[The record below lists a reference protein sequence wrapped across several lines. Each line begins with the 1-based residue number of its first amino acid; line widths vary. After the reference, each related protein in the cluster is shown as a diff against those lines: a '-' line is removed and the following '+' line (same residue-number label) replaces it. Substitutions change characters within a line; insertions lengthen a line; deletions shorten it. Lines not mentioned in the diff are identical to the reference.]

1 MYTFHFGNQ
10 SLHFGCGTLLTWLLL
25 APSAYAQEVINLPA
39 EDLWLDFRVEDV
51 YRVGTV
57 DGRDWEQ
64 FGSVADV
71 AFDGAGNLY
80 VFDGRGQRVVVV
92 SADGSYVREF
102 GRAGEGPG
110 EVKRATA
117 LAVARDG
124 RAVVADVG
132 HRVFHVFDVNRE
144 PVHRSRMSVVHGTLR
159 GGGIVAW
166 SGVDA
171 VIGVP
176 SASQSYFVSGPGD
189 PPPPPT
195 SHAIERTILTG
206 EQAETDTIAKPR
218 LYPLN
223 NANTAAASE
232 KYSQVGGAFLA
243 FPSMFPG
250 LQRAFTPG
258 LHWGVLADG
267 RVAYSD
273 SSDYAVKIAEA
284 GRGIV
289 RVLRRPLP
297 PEPVTD
303 GTMRAERD
311 RRRERPD
318 DVGQGWTMLDPA
330 ERLDNLEFFPEVP
343 VIRGLATTW
352 DGRIWVLRRGEDP
365 LGDGPID
372 VLTADGRY
380 LGSLRVDATAI
391 PDAFGPD
398 GLVAFIET
406 NELDVQAVVVKRLP
420 RDA

>member
-1 MYTFHFGNQ
+1 MSRIRVRTSTWWAVLSW
-10 SLHFGCGTLLTWLLL
+10 SLV
-25 APSAYAQEVINLPA
+25 AVAANAQQVVDLPA
-39 EDLWLDFRVEDV
+39 EDRWLELRLEDV

-57 DGRDWEQ
+57 DGQDWEQ

-80 VFDGRGQRVVVV
+80 VFDGRGQRIVVM
-92 SADGSYVREF
+92 SPDGKYVREF
-102 GRAGEGPG
+102 GRVGEGPG
-110 EVKRATA
+110 EFSEATA

-132 HRVFHVFDVNRE
+132 HRVFHVFGANGD
-144 PVHRSRMSVVHGTLR
+144 PGLRSRMNVVYGTLR
-159 GGGIVAW
+159 GGRIVAW
-166 SGVDA
+166 SSVDE
-171 VIGVP
+171 VIGIP
-176 SASQSYFVSGPGD
+176 SASQSYFVSGPGG
-189 PPPPPT
+189 PPPPAT

-206 EQAETDTIAKPR
+206 EQADTDTIAKPR
-218 LYPLN
+218 LYPLD
-223 NANTAAASE
+223 NAAVPEN
-232 KYSQVGGAFLA
+232 YNQIGAMFLA

-250 LQRAFTPG
+250 LQRAFTPA

-284 GRGIV
+284 GRGVV

-311 RRRERPD
+311 RRRKQPD
-318 DVGQGWTMLDPA
+318 EVGEGWTMLDPG

-352 DGRIWVLRRGEDP
+352 EGHIWVLRRGEAP
-365 LGDGPID
+365 TGDGPID
-372 VLTADGRY
+372 VLAADGRY
-380 LGSLRVDATAI
+380 LGSHRAGATRI
-391 PDAFGPD
+391 PAAFGPD

-406 NELDVQAVVVKRLP
+406 NELDVQTVTVKRIVSEP
-420 RDA
+420 R

>member
-1 MYTFHFGNQ
+1 MRRIRVWT
-10 SLHFGCGTLLTWLLL
+10 
-25 APSAYAQEVINLPA
+25 SACWAVLSWSVVAVGANAQQVVDLPA
-39 EDLWLDFRVEDV
+39 EDRWLELRLGDV

-57 DGRDWEQ
+57 DAQDWEQ

-80 VFDGRGQRVVVV
+80 VFDGRGQRIVVV
-92 SADGSYVREF
+92 SPDGKYVREF
-102 GRAGEGPG
+102 GRVGEGPG
-110 EVKRATA
+110 EFKRATA

-124 RAVVADVG
+124 RVVVADVG
-132 HRVFHVFDVNRE
+132 HRVFHIFGANGD
-144 PVHRSRMSVVHGTLR
+144 PGHRSRMNVVYGTLR
-159 GGGIVAW
+159 GGRIVAW
-166 SGVDA
+166 SGVDE
-171 VIGVP
+171 VIGIP
-176 SASQSYFVSGPGD
+176 SASQSYFVSGPGG
-189 PPPPPT
+189 PPPPAT

-206 EQAETDTIAKPR
+206 QQAETDTMAEPR
-218 LYPLN
+218 LYPLD
-223 NANTAAASE
+223 NAAVPENHD
-232 KYSQVGGAFLA
+232 QIGDVFVA

-284 GRGIV
+284 GRGVV

-311 RRRERPD
+311 RRRKQPD
-318 DVGQGWTMLDPA
+318 EVGEGWTMLDPG

-352 DGRIWVLRRGEDP
+352 EGHIWVLRRGEAP
-365 LGDGPID
+365 TGDGPID
-372 VLTADGRY
+372 VLAADGRY
-380 LGSLRVDATAI
+380 LGSHRAGATRI
-391 PDAFGPD
+391 PAAFGPD

-406 NELDVQAVVVKRLP
+406 NELDVQTVTVRRIVSGP
-420 RDA
+420 R

>member
-1 MYTFHFGNQ
+1 MSRIRVWT
-10 SLHFGCGTLLTWLLL
+10 
-25 APSAYAQEVINLPA
+25 SACWVVLSWSVVAVGANAQQVVDLPA
-39 EDLWLDFRVEDV
+39 EDRWLELRLEDV

-57 DGRDWEQ
+57 DGQDWEQ

-71 AFDGAGNLY
+71 AFDGAGSLY
-80 VFDGRGQRVVVV
+80 VFDDRGQRIVVV
-92 SADGSYVREF
+92 SPDGEYVREF
-102 GRAGEGPG
+102 GRVGEGPG
-110 EVKRATA
+110 EFKQATA

-132 HRVFHVFDVNRE
+132 HRVFHIFAANRT
-144 PVHRSRMSVVHGTLR
+144 PVHRIRMNVVHGTLR
-159 GGGIVAW
+159 GGRIVAW
-166 SGVDA
+166 SGVDE
-171 VIGVP
+171 VIGIP
-176 SASQSYFVSGPGD
+176 SASQSYFVSGPGG
-189 PPPPPT
+189 PPPPAT

-206 EQAETDTIAKPR
+206 QQAETDTVAEPR
-218 LYPLN
+218 LYPLD
-223 NANTAAASE
+223 NAAVPEMYN
-232 KYSQVGGAFLA
+232 QIGAMFLA

-250 LQRAFTPG
+250 LQRAFTPA

-284 GRGIV
+284 GRGVV

-311 RRRERPD
+311 RRREQPD
-318 DVGQGWTMLDPA
+318 EVGEGWTMLDPG
-330 ERLDNLEFFPEVP
+330 ERIDNLEFFPEVP

-352 DGRIWVLRRGEDP
+352 EGHIWVLRRGEDP

-380 LGSLRVDATAI
+380 LHSLPVAATAI

-406 NELDVQAVVVKRLP
+406 NELDVQTVTVKRIVSEP
-420 RDA
+420 R